1 MHLEDLK
8 KIRSVLLKQ
17 IVFLVL
23 EKYTYASRR
32 SQENS
37 ISFIE
42 TNRFFSF
49 WFLKSIRMHL
59 EDLKKIRAVLLKQIV
74 FLVLEKYTY
83 ASRRSQENSISFI
96 ETNRFFSFRKAY
108 ICI

>member
-1 MHLEDLK
+1 MHLEDIKKIRSVLLKQIVFFVLQKDTYASRRSQKNSISFIETNRFFSFTKGYVEDLK

-23 EKYTYASRR
+23 QKDTYASGR

-49 WFLKSIRMHL
+49 TKG
-59 EDLKKIRAVLLKQIV
+59 
-74 FLVLEKYTY
+74 Y
-83 ASRRSQENSISFI
+83 
-96 ETNRFFSFRKAY
+96 
-108 ICI
+108 

>member
-1 MHLEDLK
+1 MHLKDLKTIRSVLLKQIVFLVLQKYTYESRRSQENSISFIETNRLLRMHLEDLK
-8 KIRSVLLKQ
+8 KLRSVLLKE

-32 SQENS
+32 SQEIT

-49 WFLKSIRMHL
+49 
-59 EDLKKIRAVLLKQIV
+59 KKVYV
-74 FLVLEKYTY
+74 
-83 ASRRSQENSISFI
+83 
-96 ETNRFFSFRKAY
+96 
-108 ICI
+108 CI